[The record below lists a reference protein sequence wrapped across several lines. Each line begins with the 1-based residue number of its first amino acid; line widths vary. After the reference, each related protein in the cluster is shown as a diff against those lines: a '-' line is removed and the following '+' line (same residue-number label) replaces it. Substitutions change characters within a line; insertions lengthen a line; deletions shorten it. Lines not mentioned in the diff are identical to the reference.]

1 MLLAA
6 LVAVGIEGL
15 SAQSVRINIGGAAY
29 TRPLLERLAAEYAK
43 TAPGFKVELVKDGDA
58 DGTLEI
64 DSVAGAGTVGR
75 AVVLPFANSKSPLLS
90 DKAVRRGLTGK
101 LARRLFVAQDYLE
114 ALDAQDEGERPLPGT
129 VYALTGSKAS
139 TTRLFARSLGARPSD
154 LTGKKVLGREENVVS
169 AVRAHDDAV
178 SFNVAN
184 LLYSLADR
192 RQAEGLTVLPVDL
205 DGNGRISDEERAA
218 VADLDSLIGFLSHRQ
233 GDALPV
239 GNINIESANADVLR
253 FVNWAASDGQQY
265 LMQQGYLPTSAWL
278 TAQK

>member
-6 LVAVGIEGL
+6 LLAVGIQGVT
-15 SAQSVRINIGGAAY
+15 AQSVKLNIGGAAY

-43 TAPGFKVELVKDGDA
+43 TVPGFKVELVKDGGA
-58 DGTLEI
+58 DGTVVV
-64 DSVAGAGTVGR
+64 DGTAGAGTVGR
-75 AVVLPFANSKSPLLS
+75 TVVLPFANSKNPLLS
-90 DKAVRRGLTGK
+90 DKNVRRGLTGK

-114 ALDAQDEGERPLPGT
+114 ALDAQDEGERQLPGT
-129 VYALTGSKAS
+129 VYTLTGSKAS
-139 TTRLFARSLGARPSD
+139 TTRLFARSLGAQPSD

-178 SFNVAN
+178 SFNVAS

-192 RQAEGLTVLPVDL
+192 HQAEGLTVLPVDL
-205 DGNGRISDEERAA
+205 DGNGRVSDDERAA
-218 VADLDSLIGFLSHRQ
+218 VADLDSLISFLSRKQ

-239 GNINIESANADVLR
+239 GNINVESTDADVLR
-253 FVNWAASDGQQY
+253 FVNWAASAGQQY
-265 LMQQGYLPTSAWL
+265 LRQQGYLPTTAWL